1 MAARGA
7 ADNTIGPL
15 LSLIE
20 RRFDLRLNIQSEQ
33 HRRMVCQ
40 HYDEKRQMLLWKL
53 GEAAALAHEDYAKA
67 VLISEAMR
75 LMLREID
82 PWPRRNKGKKQ

>member
-40 HYDEKRQMLLWKL
+40 HYDEKRQMLLWNL
-53 GEAAALAHEDYAKA
+53 GEAAAKA

>member
-1 MAARGA
+1 MPARSV
-7 ADNTIGPL
+7 ADKMVAPL
-15 LSLIE
+15 LALIE

-33 HRRMVCQ
+33 HLRMVCQ
-40 HYDEKRQMLLWKL
+40 HYDEKRQMLLWNL
-53 GEAAALAHEDYAKA
+53 GEAAALAHKDYAKA

-82 PWPRRNKGKKQ
+82 PWPRRKKGKK

>member
-1 MAARGA
+1 MPRSA
-7 ADNTIGPL
+7 ADKTIAPL

-20 RRFDLRLNIQSEQ
+20 RRFDLRLNIQTEQ
-33 HRRMVCQ
+33 HLRMVCQ
-40 HYDEKRQMLLWKL
+40 HYDEKRQMLLWNL
-53 GEAAALAHEDYAKA
+53 GEAAALANEDYAKA

-82 PWPRRNKGKKQ
+82 PWPRRKTRKNR